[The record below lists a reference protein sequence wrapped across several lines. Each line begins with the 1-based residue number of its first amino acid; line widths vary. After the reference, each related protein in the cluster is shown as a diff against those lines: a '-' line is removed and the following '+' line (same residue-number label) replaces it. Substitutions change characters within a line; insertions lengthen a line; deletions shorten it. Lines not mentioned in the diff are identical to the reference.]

1 MDATM
6 TAMDTTTHRDTAATM
21 GTAAHIDTAAH
32 IGYLLRLAD
41 NALVL
46 SHRLAEWTGH
56 GPVIEE
62 DIAMTNIALDLLGQ
76 ARLLYQHAGSL
87 CDPPRSEDELAYF
100 RDTAQFRN
108 FTMLELPNSG
118 VASAGAADGDYAF
131 TIARNF
137 LYSAWALLLWQT
149 LAGSA
154 DAQLAAIAGKAVKE
168 TRYHLRHAGDW
179 LERLG
184 DGTEESHRRM
194 QTALDTLLPYSNE
207 WFAADE
213 LDRAALAA
221 GVGADVERLREQWL
235 AIARPAAEAA
245 TLRWPADSGFRSTGK
260 QGLHSEHLDYLL
272 NEMQSLARA
281 HPGAVW

>member
-1 MDATM
+1 MDATATTM
-6 TAMDTTTHRDTAATM
+6 NTAARRDTAAHLDA
-21 GTAAHIDTAAH
+21 AAHV
-32 IGYLLRLAD
+32 GYLLRLAD

-46 SHRLAEWTGH
+46 SHRQAEWTGH
-56 GPVIEE
+56 GPVLEE

-76 ARLLYQHAGSL
+76 ARMLYQHAGALS
-87 CDPPRSEDELAYF
+87 DPPRTEDELAYF
-100 RDTAQFRN
+100 RGTAEFRN

-137 LYSAWALLLWQT
+137 LYSAWALLLWQA

-154 DAQLAAIAGKAVKE
+154 DEQLAAIAGKAVKE

-194 QTALDTLLPYSNE
+194 QTALDTLLPYANE

-221 GVGADVERLREQWL
+221 GVGTDVERLREQWL
-235 AIARPAAEAA
+235 AIVRPAAESA
-245 TLRWPADSGFRSTGK
+245 TLRWPADSGFHSTGK